1 MNIEGN
7 GTNERKYDMAVTI
20 YYEKDCDPSIIQ
32 GKISCCKDC
41 HNVRS
46 PSPLQLAKAPSS

>member
-1 MNIEGN
+1 MSIEGN

-32 GKISCCKDC
+32 G
-41 HNVRS
+41 
-46 PSPLQLAKAPSS
+46 